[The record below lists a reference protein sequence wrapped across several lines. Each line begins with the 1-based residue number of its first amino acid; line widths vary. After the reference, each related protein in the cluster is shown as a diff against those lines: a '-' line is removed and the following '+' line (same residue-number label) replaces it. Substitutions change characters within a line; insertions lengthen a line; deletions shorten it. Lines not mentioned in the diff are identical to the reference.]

1 MPIAHKHIKYV
12 QQPAKQ
18 SAPHNV
24 FVRNTQTLLNRWT
37 GHAYY
42 AISFAFFS
50 ICLFF
55 SFNRYSVLLCLQI
68 LCAFFSLFFMN
79 HCIFFFG
86 RVMCVYLWNSSNIFY
101 MYVNEY
107 MRFFFASFSS
117 NILPCLVILYT
128 MILLC
133 FFCEFSQP
141 TTIVPV
147 VFIGFY
153 RRATVYFNVSY
164 QTNLSYWYNVHAVI
178 IIFI

>member
-42 AISFAFFS
+42 AILFAFFS

-133 FFCEFSQP
+133 FFLRIFATDNYCSCCIYWVLQTRHGVFQRFVSNKL
-141 TTIVPV
+141 IVLV
-147 VFIGFY
+147 
-153 RRATVYFNVSY
+153 
-164 QTNLSYWYNVHAVI
+164 
-178 IIFI
+178 